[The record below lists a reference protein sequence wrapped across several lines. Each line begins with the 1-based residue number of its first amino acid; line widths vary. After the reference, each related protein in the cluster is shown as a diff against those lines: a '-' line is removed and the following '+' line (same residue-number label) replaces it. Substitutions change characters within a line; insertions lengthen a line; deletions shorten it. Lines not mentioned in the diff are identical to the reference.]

1 MEDNTI
7 PSGADDQTK
16 PQEIE
21 TQPAADSSSSEPVEE
36 SAIEDQETPLKE
48 TPEET
53 QVTTKSKKE
62 EEVIETAEPVE
73 ETAKEA
79 QESPLRE
86 TPEETQ
92 ETSESKKEEEVI
104 ENAEEINL
112 SELSMDD
119 LIDLFSKV
127 TTSDDWFRNN
137 KQVQNIN
144 RAFEEKFHV
153 DLEANKQSFIKEGGN
168 EIDFYFK
175 PDYKKK
181 FDQIGY
187 DYRKKRREHYK
198 SQEATQ
204 KVNLEKKKAIIEE
217 IKNLI
222 NVEQNINTIYNSFR
236 ALQESWYNTGAIPR
250 ADNQNIWET
259 YKHHVER
266 FYDFL
271 HLNREL
277 RDLDYKHNYEE
288 KLKIIEQAEALQ
300 QVPDIVRASRDLN
313 TLHQLW
319 KNDLGPV
326 AKEHSEDL
334 WNRFQEASK
343 VIQVKRQAYQKDMVG
358 AMKENLVKKETLLK
372 EMKSLTEA
380 PIETH
385 KAWQNAINRYNKLR
399 EEFKTIGYVP
409 AKDSKVTWQEFREIG
424 REFMRLKNVF
434 YKEQK
439 KEYNQNIDAKK
450 ALIEKSKAI
459 VESET
464 WESRSQEM
472 KDIQKEWRVVGF
484 VPRKIDNKLW
494 GDFSEVQ
501 KTFFDRLKSGFQR
514 LTSEQE
520 AMQKEKLAQIEKLKA
535 FTFSTDIETLKEE
548 YNNFWDTWKAISRLD
563 TGNQEKINY
572 SFSNALLAGVK
583 KVELDNEMKSEIL
596 MDLNALILQGDS
608 KRLQQE
614 LQTARTNLSSLK
626 AELTQLENNLAF
638 FSNSSSENPLFKNVE
653 KQIKTCQNKIDK
665 ATEDYIRLKQ
675 IRNSQ
680 EKSAKEVSEKSEQE
694 TEESTEDN

>member
-1 MEDNTI
+1 MEENTI
-7 PSGADDQTK
+7 PSGADDKTK

-21 TQPAADSSSSEPVEE
+21 TQQAGDQESSEQVESKENEVQE
-36 SAIEDQETPLKE
+36 SASEQIPDKVDEPIEVEAVEKRNE
-48 TPEET
+48 I
-53 QVTTKSKKE
+53 SK
-62 EEVIETAEPVE
+62 
-73 ETAKEA
+73 
-79 QESPLRE
+79 
-86 TPEETQ
+86 
-92 ETSESKKEEEVI
+92 
-104 ENAEEINL
+104 EINI
-112 SELSMDD
+112 SELSIDALVD
-119 LIDLFSKV
+119 LLSNV
-127 TTSDDWFRNN
+127 TTRDDWFKNH
-137 KQVQNIN
+137 KQIQSIN
-144 RAFEEKFHV
+144 SVFEEKFQA
-153 DLEANKQSFIKEGGN
+153 DLEINKQSFIKEGGN

-175 PDYKKK
+175 PEYKKK

-187 DYRKKRREHYK
+187 DYREKRRNHYK

-222 NVEQNINTIYNSFR
+222 NIEQNINTIYNSFR
-236 ALQESWYNTGAIPR
+236 ALQESWYNTGPIPR
-250 ADNQNIWET
+250 AENQNIWET

-277 RDLDYKHNYEE
+277 RDLDFKHNYEE

-334 WNRFQEASK
+334 WNRFQEASR
-343 VIQVKRQAYQKDMVG
+343 VIQSKRQTYQKDMVG
-358 AMKENLVKKETLLK
+358 AMKENLEKKETLLK
-372 EMKSLTEA
+372 EMKSLTES
-380 PIETH
+380 PLDTH
-385 KAWQNAINRYNKLR
+385 KAWQNAINKYNKLR
-399 EEFKTIGYVP
+399 EDFKTIGYVP
-409 AKDSKVTWQEFREIG
+409 AKESKATWQEFRDIG

-439 KEYNQNIDAKK
+439 KEYNQNIDGKK

-464 WESRSQEM
+464 WESRVQEM
-472 KDIQKEWRVVGF
+472 KDLQKEWRGVGF
-484 VPRKIDNKLW
+484 VPRKLDNKLW
-494 GDFSEVQ
+494 DEFSEVQ
-501 KTFFDRLKSGFQR
+501 KIFFDRLKTGFQH
-514 LTSEQE
+514 LSSEQE
-520 AMQKEKLAQIEKLKA
+520 AMQKEKLAQIDKLKT
-535 FTFSTDIETLKEE
+535 FTFSSDIKVLKEE

-583 KVELDNEMKSEIL
+583 KVELDKDAKNEVLI
-596 MDLNALILQGDS
+596 DLNALILQGDS

-614 LQTARTNLSSLK
+614 LQTARTNVSTLK

-653 KQIKTCQNKIDK
+653 KQIKSCQNKIDK
-665 ATEDYIRLKQ
+665 ATEDHIRLKQ

-680 EKSAKEVSEKSEQE
+680 EKSAKKAAENVEQDN
-694 TEESTEDN
+694 EESSEEN

>member
-1 MEDNTI
+1 MEENTI
-7 PSGADDQTK
+7 PSGADDKTK

-21 TQPAADSSSSEPVEE
+21 TQQAGDQESSEQVESKENEVQE
-36 SAIEDQETPLKE
+36 SASEQIPEKVDEPIEVEAVEKRNE
-48 TPEET
+48 I
-53 QVTTKSKKE
+53 SK
-62 EEVIETAEPVE
+62 
-73 ETAKEA
+73 
-79 QESPLRE
+79 
-86 TPEETQ
+86 
-92 ETSESKKEEEVI
+92 
-104 ENAEEINL
+104 EINI
-112 SELSMDD
+112 SELSIDALVD
-119 LIDLFSKV
+119 LLSNV
-127 TTSDDWFRNN
+127 TTRDDWFKNH
-137 KQVQNIN
+137 KQIQSIN
-144 RAFEEKFHV
+144 SVFEEKFQA
-153 DLEANKQSFIKEGGN
+153 DLEINKQSFIKEGGN

-175 PDYKKK
+175 PEYKKK

-187 DYRKKRREHYK
+187 DYREKRRNHYK

-222 NVEQNINTIYNSFR
+222 NIEQNINTIYNSFR
-236 ALQESWYNTGAIPR
+236 ALQESWYNTGPIPR

-277 RDLDYKHNYEE
+277 RDLDFKHNYEE

-334 WNRFQEASK
+334 WNRFQEASR
-343 VIQVKRQAYQKDMVG
+343 VIQSKRQTYQKDMVG
-358 AMKENLVKKETLLK
+358 AMKENLEKKETLLK
-372 EMKSLTEA
+372 EMKSLTES
-380 PIETH
+380 PLDTH
-385 KAWQNAINRYNKLR
+385 KAWQNAINKYNKLR
-399 EEFKTIGYVP
+399 EDFKTIGYVP
-409 AKDSKVTWQEFREIG
+409 AKESKATWQEFRDIG

-439 KEYNQNIDAKK
+439 KEYDQNIDGKK

-464 WESRSQEM
+464 WESRVQEM
-472 KDIQKEWRVVGF
+472 KDLQKEWRGVGF
-484 VPRKIDNKLW
+484 VPRKLDNKLW
-494 GDFSEVQ
+494 DEFSEVQ
-501 KTFFDRLKSGFQR
+501 KIFFDRLKTGFQH
-514 LTSEQE
+514 LSSEQE
-520 AMQKEKLAQIEKLKA
+520 AMQKEKLAQIDKLKT
-535 FTFSTDIETLKEE
+535 FTFSSDIKVLKEE

-583 KVELDNEMKSEIL
+583 KVELDKDAKNEVLIN
-596 MDLNALILQGDS
+596 LNALILQGDS

-614 LQTARTNLSSLK
+614 LQTARTNVSTLK

-653 KQIKTCQNKIDK
+653 KQIKSCQNKIDK
-665 ATEDYIRLKQ
+665 ATEDHIRLKQ

-680 EKSAKEVSEKSEQE
+680 EKSAKKAAENVEQDN
-694 TEESTEDN
+694 EESSEEN

>member
-1 MEDNTI
+1 MEENTI
-7 PSGADDQTK
+7 PSGADDKTK

-21 TQPAADSSSSEPVEE
+21 TQQAGDQESSEQVESKENEVQE
-36 SAIEDQETPLKE
+36 SASEQIPDKVDEPIEVEAVEKRNE
-48 TPEET
+48 I
-53 QVTTKSKKE
+53 SK
-62 EEVIETAEPVE
+62 
-73 ETAKEA
+73 
-79 QESPLRE
+79 
-86 TPEETQ
+86 
-92 ETSESKKEEEVI
+92 
-104 ENAEEINL
+104 EINI
-112 SELSMDD
+112 SELSIDALVD
-119 LIDLFSKV
+119 LLSNV
-127 TTSDDWFRNN
+127 TTGDDWFKNH
-137 KQVQNIN
+137 KQIQSIN
-144 RAFEEKFHV
+144 SVFEEKFQA
-153 DLEANKQSFIKEGGN
+153 DLEINKQSFIKEGGN

-175 PDYKKK
+175 PEYKKK

-187 DYRKKRREHYK
+187 DYREKRRNHYK

-222 NVEQNINTIYNSFR
+222 NIEQNINTIYNSFR
-236 ALQESWYNTGAIPR
+236 ALQESWYNTGPIPR

-277 RDLDYKHNYEE
+277 RDLDFKHNYEE

-334 WNRFQEASK
+334 WNRFQEASR
-343 VIQVKRQAYQKDMVG
+343 VIQSKRQTYQKDMVG
-358 AMKENLVKKETLLK
+358 AMKENLEKKETLLK
-372 EMKSLTEA
+372 EMKSLTES
-380 PIETH
+380 PLDTH
-385 KAWQNAINRYNKLR
+385 KAWQNAINKYNKLR
-399 EEFKTIGYVP
+399 EDFKTIGYVP
-409 AKDSKVTWQEFREIG
+409 AKESKATWQEFRDIG

-439 KEYNQNIDAKK
+439 KEYNQNIDGKK

-464 WESRSQEM
+464 WESRVQEM
-472 KDIQKEWRVVGF
+472 KDLQKEWRGVGF
-484 VPRKIDNKLW
+484 VPRKLDNKLW
-494 GDFSEVQ
+494 DEFSEVQ
-501 KTFFDRLKSGFQR
+501 KIFFDRLKTGFQH
-514 LTSEQE
+514 LSSEQE
-520 AMQKEKLAQIEKLKA
+520 AMQKEKLAQIDKLKT
-535 FTFSTDIETLKEE
+535 FTFSSDIKVLKEE

-583 KVELDNEMKSEIL
+583 KVELDKDAKNEVLI
-596 MDLNALILQGDS
+596 DLNALILQGDS

-614 LQTARTNLSSLK
+614 LQTARTNVSTLK

-653 KQIKTCQNKIDK
+653 KQIKSCQNKIDK
-665 ATEDYIRLKQ
+665 ATEDHIRLKQ

-680 EKSAKEVSEKSEQE
+680 EKSAKKAAENVEQDN
-694 TEESTEDN
+694 EESSEEN

>member
-1 MEDNTI
+1 MEENTI
-7 PSGADDQTK
+7 PSGADDKTK

-21 TQPAADSSSSEPVEE
+21 TQQAGDQESSEQVESKENEVQE
-36 SAIEDQETPLKE
+36 SASEQIPDKVDEPIEVEAVEKRNE
-48 TPEET
+48 I
-53 QVTTKSKKE
+53 SK
-62 EEVIETAEPVE
+62 
-73 ETAKEA
+73 
-79 QESPLRE
+79 
-86 TPEETQ
+86 
-92 ETSESKKEEEVI
+92 
-104 ENAEEINL
+104 EINI
-112 SELSMDD
+112 SELSIDALVD
-119 LIDLFSKV
+119 LLSNV
-127 TTSDDWFRNN
+127 TTRDDWFKNH
-137 KQVQNIN
+137 KQIQSIN
-144 RAFEEKFHV
+144 SVFEEKFQA
-153 DLEANKQSFIKEGGN
+153 DLEINKQSFIKEGGN

-175 PDYKKK
+175 PEYKKK

-187 DYRKKRREHYK
+187 DYREKRRNHYK

-222 NVEQNINTIYNSFR
+222 NIEQNINTIYNSFR
-236 ALQESWYNTGAIPR
+236 ALQESWYNTGPIPR

-277 RDLDYKHNYEE
+277 RDLDFKHNYEE

-334 WNRFQEASK
+334 WNRFQEASR
-343 VIQVKRQAYQKDMVG
+343 VIQSKRQTYQKDMVG
-358 AMKENLVKKETLLK
+358 AMKENLEKKKTLLK
-372 EMKSLTEA
+372 EMKSLTES
-380 PIETH
+380 PLDTH
-385 KAWQNAINRYNKLR
+385 KAWQNAINKYNKLR
-399 EEFKTIGYVP
+399 EDFKTIGYVP
-409 AKDSKVTWQEFREIG
+409 AKESKATWQEFRDIG

-439 KEYNQNIDAKK
+439 KEYNQNIDGKK

-464 WESRSQEM
+464 WESRVQEM
-472 KDIQKEWRVVGF
+472 KDLQKEWRGVGF
-484 VPRKIDNKLW
+484 VPRKLDNKLW
-494 GDFSEVQ
+494 DEFSEVQ
-501 KTFFDRLKSGFQR
+501 KIFFDRLKTGFQH
-514 LTSEQE
+514 LSSEQE
-520 AMQKEKLAQIEKLKA
+520 AMQKEKLAQIDKLKT
-535 FTFSTDIETLKEE
+535 FTFSSDIKVLKEE

-583 KVELDNEMKSEIL
+583 KVELDKDAKNEVLI
-596 MDLNALILQGDS
+596 DLNALILQGDS

-614 LQTARTNLSSLK
+614 LQTARTNVSTLK

-653 KQIKTCQNKIDK
+653 KQIKSCQNKIDK
-665 ATEDYIRLKQ
+665 ATEDHIRLKQ

-680 EKSAKEVSEKSEQE
+680 EKSAKKAAENVEQDN
-694 TEESTEDN
+694 EESSEEN

>member
-1 MEDNTI
+1 MEENTI
-7 PSGADDQTK
+7 PSGADDKTK

-21 TQPAADSSSSEPVEE
+21 TQQAGDQESSEQVEFKENEVQE
-36 SAIEDQETPLKE
+36 SASEQIPDKVDEPIEVEAVEKRNE
-48 TPEET
+48 I
-53 QVTTKSKKE
+53 SK
-62 EEVIETAEPVE
+62 
-73 ETAKEA
+73 
-79 QESPLRE
+79 
-86 TPEETQ
+86 
-92 ETSESKKEEEVI
+92 
-104 ENAEEINL
+104 EINI
-112 SELSMDD
+112 SELSIDALVD
-119 LIDLFSKV
+119 LLSNV
-127 TTSDDWFRNN
+127 TTRDDWFKNH
-137 KQVQNIN
+137 KQIQSIN
-144 RAFEEKFHV
+144 SVFEEKFQA
-153 DLEANKQSFIKEGGN
+153 DLEINKQSFIKEGGN

-175 PDYKKK
+175 PEYKKK

-187 DYRKKRREHYK
+187 DYREKRRNHYK

-222 NVEQNINTIYNSFR
+222 NIEQNINTIYNSFR
-236 ALQESWYNTGAIPR
+236 ALQESWYNTGPIPR

-277 RDLDYKHNYEE
+277 RDLDFKHNYEE

-334 WNRFQEASK
+334 WNRFQEASR
-343 VIQVKRQAYQKDMVG
+343 VIQSKRQTYQKDMVG
-358 AMKENLVKKETLLK
+358 AMKENLEKKETLLK
-372 EMKSLTEA
+372 EMKSLTES
-380 PIETH
+380 PLDTH
-385 KAWQNAINRYNKLR
+385 KAWQNAINKYNKLR
-399 EEFKTIGYVP
+399 EDFKTIGYVP
-409 AKDSKVTWQEFREIG
+409 AKESKATWQEFRDIG

-439 KEYNQNIDAKK
+439 KEYNQNIDGKK

-464 WESRSQEM
+464 WESRVQEM
-472 KDIQKEWRVVGF
+472 KDLQKEWRGVGF
-484 VPRKIDNKLW
+484 VPRKLDNKLW
-494 GDFSEVQ
+494 DEFSEVQ
-501 KTFFDRLKSGFQR
+501 KIFFDRLKTGFQH
-514 LTSEQE
+514 LSSEQE
-520 AMQKEKLAQIEKLKA
+520 AMQKEKLAQIDKLKT
-535 FTFSTDIETLKEE
+535 FTFSSDIKVLKEE

-583 KVELDNEMKSEIL
+583 KVELDKDAKNEVLIN
-596 MDLNALILQGDS
+596 LNALILQGDS

-614 LQTARTNLSSLK
+614 LQTARTNVSTLK

-653 KQIKTCQNKIDK
+653 KQIKSCQNKIDK
-665 ATEDYIRLKQ
+665 ATEDHIRLKQ

-680 EKSAKEVSEKSEQE
+680 EKSAKKAAENVEQDN
-694 TEESTEDN
+694 EESSEEN

>member
-1 MEDNTI
+1 MEENTI
-7 PSGADDQTK
+7 PSGADDKTK

-21 TQPAADSSSSEPVEE
+21 TQQAGDQESSEQVESKENEVQE
-36 SAIEDQETPLKE
+36 SASEQIPDKVDEPIEVEAVEKRNE
-48 TPEET
+48 I
-53 QVTTKSKKE
+53 SK
-62 EEVIETAEPVE
+62 
-73 ETAKEA
+73 
-79 QESPLRE
+79 
-86 TPEETQ
+86 
-92 ETSESKKEEEVI
+92 
-104 ENAEEINL
+104 EINI
-112 SELSMDD
+112 SELSIDALVD
-119 LIDLFSKV
+119 LLSNV
-127 TTSDDWFRNN
+127 TTRDDWFKNH
-137 KQVQNIN
+137 KQIQSIN
-144 RAFEEKFHV
+144 SVFEEKFQA
-153 DLEANKQSFIKEGGN
+153 DLEINKQSFIKEGGN

-175 PDYKKK
+175 PEYKKK

-187 DYRKKRREHYK
+187 DYREKRRNHYK

-222 NVEQNINTIYNSFR
+222 NIEQNINTIYNSFR
-236 ALQESWYNTGAIPR
+236 ALQESWYNTGPIPR

-277 RDLDYKHNYEE
+277 RDLDFKHNYEE

-334 WNRFQEASK
+334 WNRFQEASR
-343 VIQVKRQAYQKDMVG
+343 VIQSKRQTYQKDMVG
-358 AMKENLVKKETLLK
+358 AMKENLEKKETLLK
-372 EMKSLTEA
+372 EMKSLTES
-380 PIETH
+380 PLDTH
-385 KAWQNAINRYNKLR
+385 KAWQNAINKYNKLR
-399 EEFKTIGYVP
+399 EDFKTIGYVP
-409 AKDSKVTWQEFREIG
+409 AKESKATWQEFRDIG

-439 KEYNQNIDAKK
+439 KEYNQNIDGKK

-464 WESRSQEM
+464 WESRVQEM
-472 KDIQKEWRVVGF
+472 KDLQKEWRGVGF
-484 VPRKIDNKLW
+484 VPRKLDNKLW
-494 GDFSEVQ
+494 DEFSEVQ
-501 KTFFDRLKSGFQR
+501 KIFFDRLKTGFQH
-514 LTSEQE
+514 LSSEQE
-520 AMQKEKLAQIEKLKA
+520 AMQKEKLAQIDKLKT
-535 FTFSTDIETLKEE
+535 FTFSSDIKVLKEE

-583 KVELDNEMKSEIL
+583 KVELDKDSKNEVLI
-596 MDLNALILQGDS
+596 DLNALILQGDS

-614 LQTARTNLSSLK
+614 LQTARTNVSTLK

-653 KQIKTCQNKIDK
+653 KQIKSCQNKIDK
-665 ATEDYIRLKQ
+665 ATEDHIRLKQ

-680 EKSAKEVSEKSEQE
+680 EKSAKKAAENVEQDN
-694 TEESTEDN
+694 EESSEEN

>member
-1 MEDNTI
+1 MEENTI
-7 PSGADDQTK
+7 PSGADDKTK

-21 TQPAADSSSSEPVEE
+21 TQQAGDQESSEQVESKENEVQE
-36 SAIEDQETPLKE
+36 SASEQIPDKVDEPIEVEAVEKRNE
-48 TPEET
+48 I
-53 QVTTKSKKE
+53 SK
-62 EEVIETAEPVE
+62 
-73 ETAKEA
+73 
-79 QESPLRE
+79 
-86 TPEETQ
+86 
-92 ETSESKKEEEVI
+92 
-104 ENAEEINL
+104 EINI
-112 SELSMDD
+112 SELSIDALVD
-119 LIDLFSKV
+119 LLSNV
-127 TTSDDWFRNN
+127 TTRDDWFKNH
-137 KQVQNIN
+137 KQIQSIN
-144 RAFEEKFHV
+144 SVFEEKFQA
-153 DLEANKQSFIKEGGN
+153 DLEINKQSFIKEGGN

-175 PDYKKK
+175 PEYKKK

-187 DYRKKRREHYK
+187 DYREKRRNHYK

-222 NVEQNINTIYNSFR
+222 NIEQNINTIYNSFR
-236 ALQESWYNTGAIPR
+236 ALQESWYNTGPIPR

-277 RDLDYKHNYEE
+277 RDLDFKHNYEE

-334 WNRFQEASK
+334 WNRFQEASR
-343 VIQVKRQAYQKDMVG
+343 VIQSKRQTYQKDMVG
-358 AMKENLVKKETLLK
+358 AMKENLEKKETLLK
-372 EMKSLTEA
+372 EMKSLTES
-380 PIETH
+380 PLDTH
-385 KAWQNAINRYNKLR
+385 KAWQNAINKYNKLR
-399 EEFKTIGYVP
+399 EDFKTIGYVP
-409 AKDSKVTWQEFREIG
+409 AKESKATWQEFRDIG

-439 KEYNQNIDAKK
+439 KEYNQNIDGKK

-464 WESRSQEM
+464 WESRVQEM
-472 KDIQKEWRVVGF
+472 KDLQKEWRGVGF
-484 VPRKIDNKLW
+484 VPRKLDNKLW
-494 GDFSEVQ
+494 DEFSEVQ
-501 KTFFDRLKSGFQR
+501 KIFFDRLKTGFQH
-514 LTSEQE
+514 LSSEQE
-520 AMQKEKLAQIEKLKA
+520 AMQKEKLAQIDKLKT
-535 FTFSTDIETLKEE
+535 FTFSSDIKVLKEE

-583 KVELDNEMKSEIL
+583 KVELDKDAKNEVLI
-596 MDLNALILQGDS
+596 DLNALILQGDS

-614 LQTARTNLSSLK
+614 LQTARTNVSTLK

-653 KQIKTCQNKIDK
+653 KQIKSCQKKIDK
-665 ATEDYIRLKQ
+665 ATEDHIRLKQ

-680 EKSAKEVSEKSEQE
+680 EKSAKKAAENVEQDN
-694 TEESTEDN
+694 EESSEEN

>member
-1 MEDNTI
+1 MEENTI
-7 PSGADDQTK
+7 PSGADDKTK

-21 TQPAADSSSSEPVEE
+21 TQQAGDQESSEQVESKENEVQE
-36 SAIEDQETPLKE
+36 SASEQIPDKVDEPIEVEAVEKRNE
-48 TPEET
+48 I
-53 QVTTKSKKE
+53 SK
-62 EEVIETAEPVE
+62 
-73 ETAKEA
+73 
-79 QESPLRE
+79 
-86 TPEETQ
+86 
-92 ETSESKKEEEVI
+92 
-104 ENAEEINL
+104 EINI
-112 SELSMDD
+112 SELSIDALVD
-119 LIDLFSKV
+119 LLSNV
-127 TTSDDWFRNN
+127 TTRDDWFKNH
-137 KQVQNIN
+137 KQIQSIN
-144 RAFEEKFHV
+144 SVFEEKFQA
-153 DLEANKQSFIKEGGN
+153 DLEINKQSFIKEGGN

-175 PDYKKK
+175 PEYKKK

-187 DYRKKRREHYK
+187 DYREKRRNHYK

-222 NVEQNINTIYNSFR
+222 NIEQNINTIYNSFR
-236 ALQESWYNTGAIPR
+236 ALQESWYNTGPIPR

-277 RDLDYKHNYEE
+277 RDLDFKHNYEE

-334 WNRFQEASK
+334 WNRFQEASR
-343 VIQVKRQAYQKDMVG
+343 VIQSKRQTYQKDMVG
-358 AMKENLVKKETLLK
+358 AMKENLEKKETLLK
-372 EMKSLTEA
+372 EMKSLTES
-380 PIETH
+380 PLDTH
-385 KAWQNAINRYNKLR
+385 KAWQNAINKYNKLR
-399 EEFKTIGYVP
+399 EDFKTIGYVP
-409 AKDSKVTWQEFREIG
+409 AKESKATWQEFRDIG

-439 KEYNQNIDAKK
+439 KEYNQNIDGKK

-464 WESRSQEM
+464 WESRVQEM
-472 KDIQKEWRVVGF
+472 KDLQKEWRGVGF
-484 VPRKIDNKLW
+484 VPRKLDNKLW
-494 GDFSEVQ
+494 DEFSEVQ
-501 KTFFDRLKSGFQR
+501 KIFFDRLKTGFQH
-514 LTSEQE
+514 LSSEQE
-520 AMQKEKLAQIEKLKA
+520 AMQKEKLAQIDKLKT
-535 FTFSTDIETLKEE
+535 FTFSSDIKVLKEE

-583 KVELDNEMKSEIL
+583 KVELDKDAKNEVLIN
-596 MDLNALILQGDS
+596 LNALILQGDS

-614 LQTARTNLSSLK
+614 LQTARTNVSTLK

-653 KQIKTCQNKIDK
+653 KQIKSCQNKIDK
-665 ATEDYIRLKQ
+665 ATEDHIRLKQ

-680 EKSAKEVSEKSEQE
+680 EKSAKKAAENVEQDN
-694 TEESTEDN
+694 EESSEEN

>member
-1 MEDNTI
+1 MFSTR
-7 PSGADDQTK
+7 
-16 PQEIE
+16 
-21 TQPAADSSSSEPVEE
+21 
-36 SAIEDQETPLKE
+36 
-48 TPEET
+48 
-53 QVTTKSKKE
+53 SK
-62 EEVIETAEPVE
+62 
-73 ETAKEA
+73 
-79 QESPLRE
+79 
-86 TPEETQ
+86 
-92 ETSESKKEEEVI
+92 
-104 ENAEEINL
+104 
-112 SELSMDD
+112 
-119 LIDLFSKV
+119 
-127 TTSDDWFRNN
+127 
-137 KQVQNIN
+137 
-144 RAFEEKFHV
+144 
-153 DLEANKQSFIKEGGN
+153 
-168 EIDFYFK
+168 
-175 PDYKKK
+175 
-181 FDQIGY
+181 
-187 DYRKKRREHYK
+187 
-198 SQEATQ
+198 
-204 KVNLEKKKAIIEE
+204 
-217 IKNLI
+217 
-222 NVEQNINTIYNSFR
+222 
-236 ALQESWYNTGAIPR
+236 
-250 ADNQNIWET
+250 
-259 YKHHVER
+259 
-266 FYDFL
+266 
-271 HLNREL
+271 
-277 RDLDYKHNYEE
+277 
-288 KLKIIEQAEALQ
+288 
-300 QVPDIVRASRDLN
+300 
-313 TLHQLW
+313 
-319 KNDLGPV
+319 
-326 AKEHSEDL
+326 
-334 WNRFQEASK
+334 
-343 VIQVKRQAYQKDMVG
+343 
-358 AMKENLVKKETLLK
+358 
-372 EMKSLTEA
+372 
-380 PIETH
+380 
-385 KAWQNAINRYNKLR
+385 
-399 EEFKTIGYVP
+399 
-409 AKDSKVTWQEFREIG
+409 
-424 REFMRLKNVF
+424 
-434 YKEQK
+434 K

-614 LQTARTNLSSLK
+614 LQTARTNVSSLK

-680 EKSAKEVSEKSEQE
+680 EKSAKEVSGKSEQE

>member
-1 MEDNTI
+1 MEENTI
-7 PSGADDQTK
+7 PSGADDKTK
-16 PQEIE
+16 PQKIE
-21 TQPAADSSSSEPVEE
+21 TQQAGDQESSEQVESKENEVQE
-36 SAIEDQETPLKE
+36 SASEQIPDKVDEPIEVEAVEKRNE
-48 TPEET
+48 I
-53 QVTTKSKKE
+53 SK
-62 EEVIETAEPVE
+62 
-73 ETAKEA
+73 
-79 QESPLRE
+79 
-86 TPEETQ
+86 
-92 ETSESKKEEEVI
+92 
-104 ENAEEINL
+104 EINI
-112 SELSMDD
+112 SELSIDALVD
-119 LIDLFSKV
+119 LLSNV
-127 TTSDDWFRNN
+127 TTRDDWFKNH
-137 KQVQNIN
+137 KQIQSIN
-144 RAFEEKFHV
+144 SVFEEKFQA
-153 DLEANKQSFIKEGGN
+153 DLEINKQSFIKEGGN

-175 PDYKKK
+175 PEYKKK

-187 DYRKKRREHYK
+187 DYREKRRNHYK

-222 NVEQNINTIYNSFR
+222 NIEQNINTIYNSFR
-236 ALQESWYNTGAIPR
+236 ALQESWYNTGPIPR

-277 RDLDYKHNYEE
+277 RDLDFKHNYEE

-334 WNRFQEASK
+334 WNRFQEASR
-343 VIQVKRQAYQKDMVG
+343 VIQSKRQTYQKDMVG
-358 AMKENLVKKETLLK
+358 AMKENLEKKETLLK
-372 EMKSLTEA
+372 EMKSLTES
-380 PIETH
+380 PLDTH
-385 KAWQNAINRYNKLR
+385 KAWQNAINKYNKLR
-399 EEFKTIGYVP
+399 EDFKTIGYVP
-409 AKDSKVTWQEFREIG
+409 AKESKATWQEFRDIG

-439 KEYNQNIDAKK
+439 KEYNQNIDGKK

-464 WESRSQEM
+464 WESRVQEM
-472 KDIQKEWRVVGF
+472 KDLQKEWRGVGF
-484 VPRKIDNKLW
+484 VPRKLDNKLW
-494 GDFSEVQ
+494 DEFSEVQ
-501 KTFFDRLKSGFQR
+501 KIFFDRLKTGFQH
-514 LTSEQE
+514 LSSEQE
-520 AMQKEKLAQIEKLKA
+520 AMQKEKLAQIDKLKT
-535 FTFSTDIETLKEE
+535 FTFSSDIKVLKEE

-583 KVELDNEMKSEIL
+583 KVELDKDAKNEVLI
-596 MDLNALILQGDS
+596 DLNALILQGDS

-614 LQTARTNLSSLK
+614 LQTARTNVSTLK

-653 KQIKTCQNKIDK
+653 KQIKSCQNKIDK
-665 ATEDYIRLKQ
+665 ATEDHIRLKQ

-680 EKSAKEVSEKSEQE
+680 EKSAKKAAENVEQDN
-694 TEESTEDN
+694 EESSEEN

>member
-1 MEDNTI
+1 MEENTI
-7 PSGADDQTK
+7 PSGADDKTK

-21 TQPAADSSSSEPVEE
+21 TQQAGDQESSEQVESKENEVQE
-36 SAIEDQETPLKE
+36 SASEQIPEKVDEPIEVEAVEKRNE
-48 TPEET
+48 I
-53 QVTTKSKKE
+53 SK
-62 EEVIETAEPVE
+62 
-73 ETAKEA
+73 
-79 QESPLRE
+79 
-86 TPEETQ
+86 
-92 ETSESKKEEEVI
+92 
-104 ENAEEINL
+104 EINI
-112 SELSMDD
+112 SELSIDALVD
-119 LIDLFSKV
+119 LLSNV
-127 TTSDDWFRNN
+127 TTRDDWFKNH
-137 KQVQNIN
+137 KQIQSIN
-144 RAFEEKFHV
+144 SVFEEKFQA
-153 DLEANKQSFIKEGGN
+153 DLEINKQSFIKEGGN

-175 PDYKKK
+175 PEYKKK

-187 DYRKKRREHYK
+187 DYREKRRNHYK

-222 NVEQNINTIYNSFR
+222 NIEQNINTIYNSFR
-236 ALQESWYNTGAIPR
+236 ALQESWYNTGPIPR

-277 RDLDYKHNYEE
+277 RDLDFKHNYEE

-334 WNRFQEASK
+334 WNRFQEASR
-343 VIQVKRQAYQKDMVG
+343 VIQSKRQTYQKDMVG
-358 AMKENLVKKETLLK
+358 AMKENLEKKETLLK
-372 EMKSLTEA
+372 EMKSLTES
-380 PIETH
+380 PLDTH
-385 KAWQNAINRYNKLR
+385 KAWQNAINKYNKLR
-399 EEFKTIGYVP
+399 EDFKTIGYVP
-409 AKDSKVTWQEFREIG
+409 AKESKATWQEFRDIG

-439 KEYNQNIDAKK
+439 KEYDQNIDGKK

-464 WESRSQEM
+464 WESRVQEM
-472 KDIQKEWRVVGF
+472 KDLQKEWRGVGF
-484 VPRKIDNKLW
+484 VPRKLDNKLW
-494 GDFSEVQ
+494 DEFSEVQ
-501 KTFFDRLKSGFQR
+501 KIFFDRLKTGFQH
-514 LTSEQE
+514 LSSEQE
-520 AMQKEKLAQIEKLKA
+520 AMQKEKLAQIDKLKT
-535 FTFSTDIETLKEE
+535 FTFSSDIKVLKEE

-583 KVELDNEMKSEIL
+583 KVELDKDAKNEVLI
-596 MDLNALILQGDS
+596 DLNALILQGDS

-614 LQTARTNLSSLK
+614 LQTARTNVSTLK

-653 KQIKTCQNKIDK
+653 KQIKSCQNKIDK
-665 ATEDYIRLKQ
+665 ATEDHIRLKQ

-680 EKSAKEVSEKSEQE
+680 EKSAKKAAENVEQDN
-694 TEESTEDN
+694 EESSEEN

>member
-1 MEDNTI
+1 MEENTI
-7 PSGADDQTK
+7 PSGADDKTK

-21 TQPAADSSSSEPVEE
+21 TQQAGDQESSEQVESKENEVQE
-36 SAIEDQETPLKE
+36 SASEQIPDKVDEPIEVEAVEKRNE
-48 TPEET
+48 I
-53 QVTTKSKKE
+53 SK
-62 EEVIETAEPVE
+62 
-73 ETAKEA
+73 
-79 QESPLRE
+79 
-86 TPEETQ
+86 
-92 ETSESKKEEEVI
+92 
-104 ENAEEINL
+104 EINI
-112 SELSMDD
+112 SELSIDALVD
-119 LIDLFSKV
+119 LLSNV
-127 TTSDDWFRNN
+127 TTRDDWFKNH
-137 KQVQNIN
+137 KQIQSIN
-144 RAFEEKFHV
+144 SVFEEKFQA
-153 DLEANKQSFIKEGGN
+153 DLEINKQSFIKEGGN

-175 PDYKKK
+175 PEYKKK

-187 DYRKKRREHYK
+187 DYREKRRNHYK

-222 NVEQNINTIYNSFR
+222 NIEQNINTIYNSFR
-236 ALQESWYNTGAIPR
+236 ALQESWYNTGPIPR

-277 RDLDYKHNYEE
+277 RDLDFKHNYEE

-334 WNRFQEASK
+334 WNRFQEASR
-343 VIQVKRQAYQKDMVG
+343 VIQSKRQTYQKDMVG
-358 AMKENLVKKETLLK
+358 AMKENLEKKETLLK
-372 EMKSLTEA
+372 EMKSLTES
-380 PIETH
+380 PLDTH
-385 KAWQNAINRYNKLR
+385 KAWQNAINKYNKLR
-399 EEFKTIGYVP
+399 EDFKTIGYVP
-409 AKDSKVTWQEFREIG
+409 AKESKATWQEFRDIG

-439 KEYNQNIDAKK
+439 KEYNQNIDGKK

-464 WESRSQEM
+464 WESRVQEM
-472 KDIQKEWRVVGF
+472 KDLQKEWRGVGF
-484 VPRKIDNKLW
+484 VPRKLDNKLW
-494 GDFSEVQ
+494 DEFSEVQ
-501 KTFFDRLKSGFQR
+501 KIFFDRLKTGFQH
-514 LTSEQE
+514 LSSEQE
-520 AMQKEKLAQIEKLKA
+520 AMQKEKLAQIDKLKT
-535 FTFSTDIETLKEE
+535 FTFSSDIKVLKEE

-583 KVELDNEMKSEIL
+583 KVELDKDAKNEVLI
-596 MDLNALILQGDS
+596 DLNALILQGDS

-614 LQTARTNLSSLK
+614 LQTARTNVSTLK

-653 KQIKTCQNKIDK
+653 KQIKSCQNKIDK
-665 ATEDYIRLKQ
+665 ATEDHIHLKQ

-680 EKSAKEVSEKSEQE
+680 EKSAKKAAENVEQDN
-694 TEESTEDN
+694 EESSEEN

>member
-1 MEDNTI
+1 MEENTI
-7 PSGADDQTK
+7 PSGADDKTK

-21 TQPAADSSSSEPVEE
+21 TQQAGDQESSEQVESKENEVQE
-36 SAIEDQETPLKE
+36 SASEQIPDKVDEPIEVEAVEKRNE
-48 TPEET
+48 I
-53 QVTTKSKKE
+53 SK
-62 EEVIETAEPVE
+62 
-73 ETAKEA
+73 
-79 QESPLRE
+79 
-86 TPEETQ
+86 
-92 ETSESKKEEEVI
+92 
-104 ENAEEINL
+104 EINI
-112 SELSMDD
+112 SELSIDALVD
-119 LIDLFSKV
+119 LLSNV
-127 TTSDDWFRNN
+127 TTRDDWFKNH
-137 KQVQNIN
+137 KQIQSIN
-144 RAFEEKFHV
+144 SVFEEKFQA
-153 DLEANKQSFIKEGGN
+153 DLEINKQSFIKEGGN

-175 PDYKKK
+175 PEYKKK

-187 DYRKKRREHYK
+187 DYREKRRNHYK

-222 NVEQNINTIYNSFR
+222 NIEQNINTIYNSFR
-236 ALQESWYNTGAIPR
+236 ALQESWYNTGPIPR

-277 RDLDYKHNYEE
+277 RDLDFKHNYEE

-334 WNRFQEASK
+334 WNRFQEASR
-343 VIQVKRQAYQKDMVG
+343 VIQSKRQTYQKDMVG
-358 AMKENLVKKETLLK
+358 AMKENLEKKETLLK
-372 EMKSLTEA
+372 EMKSLTES
-380 PIETH
+380 PLDTH
-385 KAWQNAINRYNKLR
+385 KAWQNAINKYNKLR
-399 EEFKTIGYVP
+399 EDFKTIGYVP
-409 AKDSKVTWQEFREIG
+409 AKESKATWQEFRDIG

-439 KEYNQNIDAKK
+439 KEYNQNIDGKK

-464 WESRSQEM
+464 WESRVQEM
-472 KDIQKEWRVVGF
+472 KDLQKEWRGVGF
-484 VPRKIDNKLW
+484 VPRKLDNKLW
-494 GDFSEVQ
+494 DEFSEVQ
-501 KTFFDRLKSGFQR
+501 KIFFDRLKTGFQH
-514 LTSEQE
+514 LSSEQE
-520 AMQKEKLAQIEKLKA
+520 AMQKEKLAQIDKLKT
-535 FTFSTDIETLKEE
+535 FTFSSDIKVLKEE

-583 KVELDNEMKSEIL
+583 KVELDKDAKNEVLI
-596 MDLNALILQGDS
+596 DLNALILQGDS

-614 LQTARTNLSSLK
+614 LQTARTNVSTLK

-653 KQIKTCQNKIDK
+653 KQIKSCQNKIDK
-665 ATEDYIRLKQ
+665 ATEDHIRLKQ

-680 EKSAKEVSEKSEQE
+680 EKSAKKAAENVEQDN
-694 TEESTEDN
+694 EESSEEN

>member
-1 MEDNTI
+1 MEENTI
-7 PSGADDQTK
+7 PSGADDKTK
-16 PQEIE
+16 PQKIE
-21 TQPAADSSSSEPVEE
+21 TQQAGDQESSEQVESKENEVQE
-36 SAIEDQETPLKE
+36 SASEQIPDKVDEPIEVEAVEKRNE
-48 TPEET
+48 I
-53 QVTTKSKKE
+53 SK
-62 EEVIETAEPVE
+62 
-73 ETAKEA
+73 
-79 QESPLRE
+79 
-86 TPEETQ
+86 
-92 ETSESKKEEEVI
+92 
-104 ENAEEINL
+104 EINI
-112 SELSMDD
+112 SELSIDALVD
-119 LIDLFSKV
+119 LLSNV
-127 TTSDDWFRNN
+127 TTRDDWFKNH
-137 KQVQNIN
+137 KQIQSIN
-144 RAFEEKFHV
+144 SVFEEKFQA
-153 DLEANKQSFIKEGGN
+153 DLEINKQSFIKEGGN

-175 PDYKKK
+175 PEYKKK

-187 DYRKKRREHYK
+187 DYREKRRNHYK

-222 NVEQNINTIYNSFR
+222 NIEQNINTIYNSFR
-236 ALQESWYNTGAIPR
+236 ALQESWYNTGPIPR

-277 RDLDYKHNYEE
+277 RDLDFKHNYEE
-288 KLKIIEQAEALQ
+288 KLKIIEHAEALQ

-334 WNRFQEASK
+334 WNRFQEASR
-343 VIQVKRQAYQKDMVG
+343 VIQSKRQTYQKDMVG
-358 AMKENLVKKETLLK
+358 AMKENLEKKETLLK
-372 EMKSLTEA
+372 EMKSLTES
-380 PIETH
+380 PLDTH
-385 KAWQNAINRYNKLR
+385 KAWQNAINKYNKLR
-399 EEFKTIGYVP
+399 EDFKTIGYVP
-409 AKDSKVTWQEFREIG
+409 AKESKATWQEFRDIG

-439 KEYNQNIDAKK
+439 KEYNQNIDGKK

-464 WESRSQEM
+464 WESRVQEM
-472 KDIQKEWRVVGF
+472 KDLQKEWRGVGF
-484 VPRKIDNKLW
+484 VPRKLDNKLW
-494 GDFSEVQ
+494 DEFSEVQ
-501 KTFFDRLKSGFQR
+501 KIFFDRLKTGFQH
-514 LTSEQE
+514 LSSEQE
-520 AMQKEKLAQIEKLKA
+520 AMQKEKLAQIDKLKT
-535 FTFSTDIETLKEE
+535 FTFSSDIKVLKEE

-583 KVELDNEMKSEIL
+583 KVELDKDAKNEVLIN
-596 MDLNALILQGDS
+596 LNALILQGDS

-614 LQTARTNLSSLK
+614 LQTARTNVSTLK

-653 KQIKTCQNKIDK
+653 KQIKSCQNKIDK
-665 ATEDYIRLKQ
+665 ATEDHIRLKQ

-680 EKSAKEVSEKSEQE
+680 EKSAKKAAENVEQDN
-694 TEESTEDN
+694 EESSEEN

>member
-1 MEDNTI
+1 MEENTI
-7 PSGADDQTK
+7 PSGADDKTK
-16 PQEIE
+16 PQEKE
-21 TQPAADSSSSEPVEE
+21 TQQAGDQESSEQVESKENEVQE
-36 SAIEDQETPLKE
+36 SASEQIPDKVDEPIEVEAVEKRNE
-48 TPEET
+48 I
-53 QVTTKSKKE
+53 SK
-62 EEVIETAEPVE
+62 
-73 ETAKEA
+73 
-79 QESPLRE
+79 
-86 TPEETQ
+86 
-92 ETSESKKEEEVI
+92 
-104 ENAEEINL
+104 EINI
-112 SELSMDD
+112 SELSIDALVD
-119 LIDLFSKV
+119 LLSNV
-127 TTSDDWFRNN
+127 TTRDDWFKNH
-137 KQVQNIN
+137 KQIQSIN
-144 RAFEEKFHV
+144 SVFEEKFQA
-153 DLEANKQSFIKEGGN
+153 DLEINKQSFIKEGGN

-175 PDYKKK
+175 PEYKKK

-187 DYRKKRREHYK
+187 DYREKRRNHYK

-222 NVEQNINTIYNSFR
+222 NIEQNINTIYNSFR
-236 ALQESWYNTGAIPR
+236 ALQESWYNTGPIPR

-277 RDLDYKHNYEE
+277 RDLDFKHNYEE

-334 WNRFQEASK
+334 WNRFQEASR
-343 VIQVKRQAYQKDMVG
+343 VIQSKRQTYQKDMVG
-358 AMKENLVKKETLLK
+358 AMKENLEKKETLLK
-372 EMKSLTEA
+372 EMKSLTES
-380 PIETH
+380 PLDTH
-385 KAWQNAINRYNKLR
+385 KAWQNAINKYNKLR
-399 EEFKTIGYVP
+399 EDFKTIGYVP
-409 AKDSKVTWQEFREIG
+409 AKESKATWQEFRDIG

-439 KEYNQNIDAKK
+439 KEYNQNIDGKK

-464 WESRSQEM
+464 WESRVQEM
-472 KDIQKEWRVVGF
+472 KDLQKEWRGVGF
-484 VPRKIDNKLW
+484 VPRKLDNKLW
-494 GDFSEVQ
+494 DEFSEVQ
-501 KTFFDRLKSGFQR
+501 KIFFDRLKTGFQH
-514 LTSEQE
+514 LSSEQE
-520 AMQKEKLAQIEKLKA
+520 AMQKEKLAQIDKLKT
-535 FTFSTDIETLKEE
+535 FTFSSDIKVLKEE

-583 KVELDNEMKSEIL
+583 KVELDKDAKNEVLI
-596 MDLNALILQGDS
+596 DLNALILQGDS

-614 LQTARTNLSSLK
+614 LQTARTNVSTLK

-653 KQIKTCQNKIDK
+653 KQIKSCQNKIDK
-665 ATEDYIRLKQ
+665 ATEDHIRLKQ

-680 EKSAKEVSEKSEQE
+680 EKSAKKAAENVEQDN
-694 TEESTEDN
+694 EESSEEN

>member
-1 MEDNTI
+1 MEENTI
-7 PSGADDQTK
+7 PSGADDKSK

-21 TQPAADSSSSEPVEE
+21 TQQAGDQESSEQVESKENEVQE
-36 SAIEDQETPLKE
+36 SASEQIPDKVDEPIEVEAVEAVEKRNE
-48 TPEET
+48 I
-53 QVTTKSKKE
+53 SK
-62 EEVIETAEPVE
+62 
-73 ETAKEA
+73 
-79 QESPLRE
+79 
-86 TPEETQ
+86 
-92 ETSESKKEEEVI
+92 
-104 ENAEEINL
+104 EINI
-112 SELSMDD
+112 SELSIDALVD
-119 LIDLFSKV
+119 LLSNV
-127 TTSDDWFRNN
+127 TTRDDWFKNH
-137 KQVQNIN
+137 KQIQSIN
-144 RAFEEKFHV
+144 SVFEEKFQA
-153 DLEANKQSFIKEGGN
+153 DLEINKQSFIKEGGN

-175 PDYKKK
+175 PEYKKK

-187 DYRKKRREHYK
+187 DYREKRRNHYK

-222 NVEQNINTIYNSFR
+222 NIEQNINTIYNSFR
-236 ALQESWYNTGAIPR
+236 ALQESWYNTGPIPR

-277 RDLDYKHNYEE
+277 RDLDFKHNYEE

-334 WNRFQEASK
+334 WNRFQEASR
-343 VIQVKRQAYQKDMVG
+343 VIQSKRQTYQKDMVG
-358 AMKENLVKKETLLK
+358 AMKENLEKKETLLK
-372 EMKSLTEA
+372 EMKSLTES
-380 PIETH
+380 PLDTH
-385 KAWQNAINRYNKLR
+385 KAWQNAINKYNKLR
-399 EEFKTIGYVP
+399 EDFKTIGYVP
-409 AKDSKVTWQEFREIG
+409 AKESKATWQEFRDIG

-439 KEYNQNIDAKK
+439 KEYNQNIDGKK

-464 WESRSQEM
+464 WESRVQEM
-472 KDIQKEWRVVGF
+472 KDLQKEWRGVGF
-484 VPRKIDNKLW
+484 VPRKLDNKLW
-494 GDFSEVQ
+494 DEFSEVQ
-501 KTFFDRLKSGFQR
+501 KIFFDRLKTGFQH
-514 LTSEQE
+514 LSSEQE
-520 AMQKEKLAQIEKLKA
+520 AMQKEKLAQIDKLKT
-535 FTFSTDIETLKEE
+535 FTFSSDIKVLKEE

-583 KVELDNEMKSEIL
+583 KVELDKDAKNEVLI
-596 MDLNALILQGDS
+596 DLNALILQGDS

-614 LQTARTNLSSLK
+614 LQTARTNVSTLK

-653 KQIKTCQNKIDK
+653 KQIKSCQNKIDK
-665 ATEDYIRLKQ
+665 ATEDHIRLKQ

-680 EKSAKEVSEKSEQE
+680 EKSAKKAAENVEQDN
-694 TEESTEDN
+694 EESSEEN

>member
-1 MEDNTI
+1 MEENTI
-7 PSGADDQTK
+7 PSGADDKTK

-21 TQPAADSSSSEPVEE
+21 TQQAGDQESSEQVESKENEVQE
-36 SAIEDQETPLKE
+36 SASEQIPDKVDEPIEVEAVEAVEKRNE
-48 TPEET
+48 I
-53 QVTTKSKKE
+53 SK
-62 EEVIETAEPVE
+62 
-73 ETAKEA
+73 
-79 QESPLRE
+79 
-86 TPEETQ
+86 
-92 ETSESKKEEEVI
+92 
-104 ENAEEINL
+104 EINI
-112 SELSMDD
+112 SELSIDALVD
-119 LIDLFSKV
+119 LLSNV
-127 TTSDDWFRNN
+127 TTGDDWFKNH
-137 KQVQNIN
+137 KQIQSIN
-144 RAFEEKFHV
+144 SVFEEKFQA
-153 DLEANKQSFIKEGGN
+153 DLEINKQSFIKEGGN

-175 PDYKKK
+175 PEYKKK

-187 DYRKKRREHYK
+187 DYREKRRNHYK

-222 NVEQNINTIYNSFR
+222 NIEQNINTIYNSFR
-236 ALQESWYNTGAIPR
+236 ALQESWYNTGPIPR

-277 RDLDYKHNYEE
+277 RDLDFKHNYEE

-334 WNRFQEASK
+334 WNRFQEASR
-343 VIQVKRQAYQKDMVG
+343 VIQFKRQTYQKDMVG
-358 AMKENLVKKETLLK
+358 AMKENLEKKETLLK
-372 EMKSLTEA
+372 EMKSLTES
-380 PIETH
+380 PLDTH
-385 KAWQNAINRYNKLR
+385 KAWQNAINKYNKLR
-399 EEFKTIGYVP
+399 EDFKTIGYVP
-409 AKDSKVTWQEFREIG
+409 AKESKATWQEFRDIG

-439 KEYNQNIDAKK
+439 KEYNQNIDGKK

-464 WESRSQEM
+464 WESRVQEM
-472 KDIQKEWRVVGF
+472 KDLQKEWRGVGF
-484 VPRKIDNKLW
+484 VPRKLDNKLW
-494 GDFSEVQ
+494 DEFSEVQ
-501 KTFFDRLKSGFQR
+501 KIFFDRLKTGFQH
-514 LTSEQE
+514 LSSEQE
-520 AMQKEKLAQIEKLKA
+520 AMQKEKLAQIDKLKT
-535 FTFSTDIETLKEE
+535 FTFSSDIKVLKEE

-583 KVELDNEMKSEIL
+583 KVELDKNAKNEVLI
-596 MDLNALILQGDS
+596 DLNALILQGDS

-614 LQTARTNLSSLK
+614 LQTARTNVSTLK

-653 KQIKTCQNKIDK
+653 KQIKSCQNKIDK
-665 ATEDYIRLKQ
+665 ATEDHIRLKQ

-680 EKSAKEVSEKSEQE
+680 EKSAKKAAENVEQDN
-694 TEESTEDN
+694 EESSEEN

>member
-1 MEDNTI
+1 MEENTI
-7 PSGADDQTK
+7 PSGADDKTK

-21 TQPAADSSSSEPVEE
+21 TQQAGDQESSEQVESKENEVQE
-36 SAIEDQETPLKE
+36 SASEQIPDKVDEPIEVEAVEAVEKRNE
-48 TPEET
+48 I
-53 QVTTKSKKE
+53 SK
-62 EEVIETAEPVE
+62 
-73 ETAKEA
+73 
-79 QESPLRE
+79 
-86 TPEETQ
+86 
-92 ETSESKKEEEVI
+92 
-104 ENAEEINL
+104 EINI
-112 SELSMDD
+112 SELSIDALVD
-119 LIDLFSKV
+119 LLSNV
-127 TTSDDWFRNN
+127 TTRDDWFKNH
-137 KQVQNIN
+137 KQIQSIN
-144 RAFEEKFHV
+144 SVFEEKFQA
-153 DLEANKQSFIKEGGN
+153 DLEINKQSFIKEGGN

-175 PDYKKK
+175 PEYKKK

-187 DYRKKRREHYK
+187 DYREKRRNHYK

-222 NVEQNINTIYNSFR
+222 NIEQNINTIYNSFR
-236 ALQESWYNTGAIPR
+236 ALQESWYNTGPIPR

-266 FYDFL
+266 FYNFL

-277 RDLDYKHNYEE
+277 RDLDFKHNYEE

-334 WNRFQEASK
+334 WNRFQEASR
-343 VIQVKRQAYQKDMVG
+343 VIQSKRQTYQKDMVG
-358 AMKENLVKKETLLK
+358 AMKENLEKKETLLK
-372 EMKSLTEA
+372 EMKSLTES
-380 PIETH
+380 PLDTH
-385 KAWQNAINRYNKLR
+385 KAWQNAINKYNKLR
-399 EEFKTIGYVP
+399 EDFKTIGYVP
-409 AKDSKVTWQEFREIG
+409 AKESKATWQEFRDIG

-439 KEYNQNIDAKK
+439 KEYNQNIDGKK

-464 WESRSQEM
+464 WESRVQEM
-472 KDIQKEWRVVGF
+472 KDLQKEWRGVGF
-484 VPRKIDNKLW
+484 VPRKLDNKLW
-494 GDFSEVQ
+494 DEFSEVQ
-501 KTFFDRLKSGFQR
+501 KIFFDRLKTGFQH
-514 LTSEQE
+514 LSSEQE
-520 AMQKEKLAQIEKLKA
+520 AMQKEKLAQIDKLKT
-535 FTFSTDIETLKEE
+535 FTFSSDIKVLKEE

-583 KVELDNEMKSEIL
+583 KVELDKDAKNEVLI
-596 MDLNALILQGDS
+596 DLNALILQGDS

-614 LQTARTNLSSLK
+614 LQTARTNVSTLK

-653 KQIKTCQNKIDK
+653 KQIKSCQNKIDK
-665 ATEDYIRLKQ
+665 ATEDHIRLKQ

-680 EKSAKEVSEKSEQE
+680 EKSAKKAAENVEQDN
-694 TEESTEDN
+694 EESSEEN

>member
-1 MEDNTI
+1 MEENTI
-7 PSGADDQTK
+7 PSGADDKTK

-21 TQPAADSSSSEPVEE
+21 TQQAGDQESSEQVESKENEVQE
-36 SAIEDQETPLKE
+36 SASEQIPDKVDEPIEVEAVEAVEKRNE
-48 TPEET
+48 I
-53 QVTTKSKKE
+53 SK
-62 EEVIETAEPVE
+62 
-73 ETAKEA
+73 
-79 QESPLRE
+79 
-86 TPEETQ
+86 
-92 ETSESKKEEEVI
+92 
-104 ENAEEINL
+104 EINI
-112 SELSMDD
+112 SELSIDALVD
-119 LIDLFSKV
+119 LLSNV
-127 TTSDDWFRNN
+127 TTRDDWFKNH
-137 KQVQNIN
+137 KQIQSIN
-144 RAFEEKFHV
+144 SVFEEKFQA
-153 DLEANKQSFIKEGGN
+153 DLERNKQSFIKEGGN

-175 PDYKKK
+175 PEYKKK

-187 DYRKKRREHYK
+187 DYREKRRNHYK

-222 NVEQNINTIYNSFR
+222 NIEQNINTIYNSFR
-236 ALQESWYNTGAIPR
+236 ALQESWYNTGPIPR

-277 RDLDYKHNYEE
+277 RDLDFKHNYEE

-334 WNRFQEASK
+334 WNRFQEASR
-343 VIQVKRQAYQKDMVG
+343 VIQSKRQTYQKDMVG
-358 AMKENLVKKETLLK
+358 AMKENLEKKETLLK
-372 EMKSLTEA
+372 EMKSLTES
-380 PIETH
+380 PLDTH
-385 KAWQNAINRYNKLR
+385 KAWQNAINKYNKLR
-399 EEFKTIGYVP
+399 EDFKTIGYVP
-409 AKDSKVTWQEFREIG
+409 AKESKATWQEFRDIG

-439 KEYNQNIDAKK
+439 KEYNQNIDGKK

-464 WESRSQEM
+464 WESRVQEM
-472 KDIQKEWRVVGF
+472 KDLQKEWRGVGF
-484 VPRKIDNKLW
+484 VPRKLDNKLW
-494 GDFSEVQ
+494 DEFSEVQ
-501 KTFFDRLKSGFQR
+501 KIFFDRLKTGFQH
-514 LTSEQE
+514 LSSEQE
-520 AMQKEKLAQIEKLKA
+520 AMQKEKLAQIDKLKT
-535 FTFSTDIETLKEE
+535 FTFSSDIKVLKEE

-583 KVELDNEMKSEIL
+583 KVELDKDAKNEVLI
-596 MDLNALILQGDS
+596 DLNALILQGDS

-614 LQTARTNLSSLK
+614 LQTARTNVSTLK

-653 KQIKTCQNKIDK
+653 KQIKSCQNKIDK
-665 ATEDYIRLKQ
+665 ATEDHIRLKQ

-680 EKSAKEVSEKSEQE
+680 EKSAKKAAENVEQDN
-694 TEESTEDN
+694 EESSEEN

>member
-1 MEDNTI
+1 MEENTI
-7 PSGADDQTK
+7 PSGADDKTK

-21 TQPAADSSSSEPVEE
+21 TQQAGDQESSEQVESKENEVQE
-36 SAIEDQETPLKE
+36 SASEQIPDKVDEPIEVEAVEKRNE
-48 TPEET
+48 I
-53 QVTTKSKKE
+53 SK
-62 EEVIETAEPVE
+62 
-73 ETAKEA
+73 
-79 QESPLRE
+79 
-86 TPEETQ
+86 
-92 ETSESKKEEEVI
+92 
-104 ENAEEINL
+104 EINI
-112 SELSMDD
+112 SELSIDALVD
-119 LIDLFSKV
+119 LLSNV
-127 TTSDDWFRNN
+127 TTRDDWFKNH
-137 KQVQNIN
+137 KQIQSIN
-144 RAFEEKFHV
+144 SVFEEKFQA
-153 DLEANKQSFIKEGGN
+153 DLEINKQSFIKEGGN

-175 PDYKKK
+175 PEYKKK

-187 DYRKKRREHYK
+187 DYREKRRNHYK

-222 NVEQNINTIYNSFR
+222 NIEQNINTIYNSFR
-236 ALQESWYNTGAIPR
+236 ALQESWYNTGPIPR

-277 RDLDYKHNYEE
+277 RDLDFKHNYEE

-334 WNRFQEASK
+334 WNRFQEASR
-343 VIQVKRQAYQKDMVG
+343 VIQSKRQTYQKDMVG
-358 AMKENLVKKETLLK
+358 AMKENLEKKETLLK
-372 EMKSLTEA
+372 EMKSLTES
-380 PIETH
+380 PLDTH
-385 KAWQNAINRYNKLR
+385 KAWQNAINKYNKLR
-399 EEFKTIGYVP
+399 EDFKTIGYVP
-409 AKDSKVTWQEFREIG
+409 AKESKATWQEFRDIG

-439 KEYNQNIDAKK
+439 KEYNQNIDGKK

-464 WESRSQEM
+464 WESRVQEM
-472 KDIQKEWRVVGF
+472 KDLQKEWRGVGF
-484 VPRKIDNKLW
+484 VPRKLDNKLW
-494 GDFSEVQ
+494 DEFSEVQ
-501 KTFFDRLKSGFQR
+501 KIFFDRLKTGFQH
-514 LTSEQE
+514 LSSEQE
-520 AMQKEKLAQIEKLKA
+520 AMQKEKLAKIDKLKT
-535 FTFSTDIETLKEE
+535 FTFSSDIKVLKEE

-583 KVELDNEMKSEIL
+583 KVELDKDAKNEVLI
-596 MDLNALILQGDS
+596 DLNALILQGDS

-614 LQTARTNLSSLK
+614 LQTARTNVSTLK

-653 KQIKTCQNKIDK
+653 KQIKSCQNKIDK
-665 ATEDYIRLKQ
+665 ATEDHIRLKQ

-680 EKSAKEVSEKSEQE
+680 EKSAKKAAENVEQDN
-694 TEESTEDN
+694 EESSEEN

>member
-1 MEDNTI
+1 MEENTI
-7 PSGADDQTK
+7 PSGADDKTK

-21 TQPAADSSSSEPVEE
+21 TQQAGDQESSEQVESKENEVQE
-36 SAIEDQETPLKE
+36 SASEQIPDKVDEPIEVEAVEKRNE
-48 TPEET
+48 I
-53 QVTTKSKKE
+53 SK
-62 EEVIETAEPVE
+62 
-73 ETAKEA
+73 
-79 QESPLRE
+79 
-86 TPEETQ
+86 
-92 ETSESKKEEEVI
+92 
-104 ENAEEINL
+104 EINI
-112 SELSMDD
+112 SELSIDALVD
-119 LIDLFSKV
+119 LLSNV
-127 TTSDDWFRNN
+127 TTRDDWFKNH
-137 KQVQNIN
+137 KQIQSIN
-144 RAFEEKFHV
+144 SVFEEKFQA
-153 DLEANKQSFIKEGGN
+153 DLEINKQSFIKEGGN

-175 PDYKKK
+175 PEYKKK

-187 DYRKKRREHYK
+187 DYREKRRNHYK

-222 NVEQNINTIYNSFR
+222 NIEQNINTIYNSFR
-236 ALQESWYNTGAIPR
+236 ALQESWYNTGPIPR

-277 RDLDYKHNYEE
+277 RDLDFKHNYEE

-334 WNRFQEASK
+334 WNRFQEASR
-343 VIQVKRQAYQKDMVG
+343 VIQSKRQTYQKDMVG
-358 AMKENLVKKETLLK
+358 AMKENLEKKETLLK
-372 EMKSLTEA
+372 EMKSLTES
-380 PIETH
+380 PLDTH
-385 KAWQNAINRYNKLR
+385 KAWQNAINKYNKLR
-399 EEFKTIGYVP
+399 EDFKTIGYVH
-409 AKDSKVTWQEFREIG
+409 AKESKATWQEFRDIG

-439 KEYNQNIDAKK
+439 KEYNQNIDGKK

-464 WESRSQEM
+464 WESRVQEM
-472 KDIQKEWRVVGF
+472 KDLQKEWRGVGF
-484 VPRKIDNKLW
+484 VPRKLDNKLW
-494 GDFSEVQ
+494 DEFSEVQ
-501 KTFFDRLKSGFQR
+501 KIFFDRLKTRFQH
-514 LTSEQE
+514 LSSEQE
-520 AMQKEKLAQIEKLKA
+520 AMQKEKLAQIDKLKT
-535 FTFSTDIETLKEE
+535 FTFSSDIKVLKEE

-583 KVELDNEMKSEIL
+583 KVELDKDAKNEVLI
-596 MDLNALILQGDS
+596 DLNALILQGDS

-614 LQTARTNLSSLK
+614 LQTARTNVSTLK

-653 KQIKTCQNKIDK
+653 KQIKSCQNKIDK
-665 ATEDYIRLKQ
+665 ATEDHIRLKQ

-680 EKSAKEVSEKSEQE
+680 EKSAKKAAENVEQDN
-694 TEESTEDN
+694 EESSEEN

>member
-1 MEDNTI
+1 MEENTI
-7 PSGADDQTK
+7 PSGADDKTK

-21 TQPAADSSSSEPVEE
+21 TQQAGDQESSEQVESKENEVQE
-36 SAIEDQETPLKE
+36 SASEQIPDKVDEPIEVEAVEKRNE
-48 TPEET
+48 I
-53 QVTTKSKKE
+53 SK
-62 EEVIETAEPVE
+62 
-73 ETAKEA
+73 
-79 QESPLRE
+79 
-86 TPEETQ
+86 
-92 ETSESKKEEEVI
+92 
-104 ENAEEINL
+104 EINI
-112 SELSMDD
+112 SELSIDALVD
-119 LIDLFSKV
+119 LLSNV
-127 TTSDDWFRNN
+127 TTRDDWFKNH
-137 KQVQNIN
+137 KQIQNIN
-144 RAFEEKFHV
+144 SVFEEKFQA
-153 DLEANKQSFIKEGGN
+153 DLEINKQSFIKEGGN

-175 PDYKKK
+175 PEYKKK

-187 DYRKKRREHYK
+187 DYREKRRNHYK

-222 NVEQNINTIYNSFR
+222 NIEQNINTIYNSFR
-236 ALQESWYNTGAIPR
+236 ALQESWYNTGPIPR

-277 RDLDYKHNYEE
+277 RDLDFKHNYEE

-334 WNRFQEASK
+334 WNRFQEASR
-343 VIQVKRQAYQKDMVG
+343 VIQSKRQTYQKDMVG
-358 AMKENLVKKETLLK
+358 AMKENLEKKETLLK
-372 EMKSLTEA
+372 EMKSLTES
-380 PIETH
+380 PLDTH
-385 KAWQNAINRYNKLR
+385 KAWQNAIIKYNKLR
-399 EEFKTIGYVP
+399 EDFKTIGYVP
-409 AKDSKVTWQEFREIG
+409 AKESKATWQEFRDIG

-439 KEYNQNIDAKK
+439 KEYNQNIDGKK

-464 WESRSQEM
+464 WESRVQEM
-472 KDIQKEWRVVGF
+472 KDLQKEWRGVGF
-484 VPRKIDNKLW
+484 VPRKLDNKLW
-494 GDFSEVQ
+494 DEFSEVQ
-501 KTFFDRLKSGFQR
+501 KIFFDRLKTGFQH
-514 LTSEQE
+514 LSSEQE
-520 AMQKEKLAQIEKLKA
+520 AMQKEKLAQIDKLKT
-535 FTFSTDIETLKEE
+535 FTFSSDIKVLKEE

-583 KVELDNEMKSEIL
+583 KVELDKDAKNEVLI
-596 MDLNALILQGDS
+596 DLNALILQGDS

-614 LQTARTNLSSLK
+614 LQTARTNVSTLK

-653 KQIKTCQNKIDK
+653 KQIKSCQNKIDK
-665 ATEDYIRLKQ
+665 ATEDHIRLKQ

-680 EKSAKEVSEKSEQE
+680 EKSAKKAAENVEQDN
-694 TEESTEDN
+694 EESSEEN

>member
-1 MEDNTI
+1 MEENTI
-7 PSGADDQTK
+7 PSGADDKTK

-21 TQPAADSSSSEPVEE
+21 TQQAGDQESSEQVESKENEVQE
-36 SAIEDQETPLKE
+36 SASEQIPDKVDEPIEVEAVEKRNE
-48 TPEET
+48 I
-53 QVTTKSKKE
+53 SK
-62 EEVIETAEPVE
+62 
-73 ETAKEA
+73 
-79 QESPLRE
+79 
-86 TPEETQ
+86 
-92 ETSESKKEEEVI
+92 
-104 ENAEEINL
+104 EINI
-112 SELSMDD
+112 SELSIDALVD
-119 LIDLFSKV
+119 LLSNV
-127 TTSDDWFRNN
+127 TTRDDWFKNH
-137 KQVQNIN
+137 KQIQSIN
-144 RAFEEKFHV
+144 SVFEEKFQA
-153 DLEANKQSFIKEGGN
+153 DLEINKQSFIKEGGN

-175 PDYKKK
+175 PEYKKK

-187 DYRKKRREHYK
+187 DYREKRRNHYK

-222 NVEQNINTIYNSFR
+222 NIEQNINTIYNSFR
-236 ALQESWYNTGAIPR
+236 ALQESWYNTGPIPR

-277 RDLDYKHNYEE
+277 RDLDFKHNYEE

-334 WNRFQEASK
+334 WNRFQEASR
-343 VIQVKRQAYQKDMVG
+343 VIQSKRQTYQKDMVG
-358 AMKENLVKKETLLK
+358 AMKENLEKKETLLK
-372 EMKSLTEA
+372 EMKSLTES
-380 PIETH
+380 PLDTH

-399 EEFKTIGYVP
+399 EDFKTIGYVP
-409 AKDSKVTWQEFREIG
+409 AKESKATWQEFRDIG

-439 KEYNQNIDAKK
+439 KEYNQNIDGKK

-464 WESRSQEM
+464 WESRVQEM
-472 KDIQKEWRVVGF
+472 KDLQKEWRGVGF
-484 VPRKIDNKLW
+484 VPRKLDNKLW
-494 GDFSEVQ
+494 DEFSEVQ
-501 KTFFDRLKSGFQR
+501 KIFFDRLKTGFQH
-514 LTSEQE
+514 LSSEQE
-520 AMQKEKLAQIEKLKA
+520 AMQKEKLAQIDKLKT
-535 FTFSTDIETLKEE
+535 FTFSSDIKVLKEE

-583 KVELDNEMKSEIL
+583 KVELDKDAKNEVLI
-596 MDLNALILQGDS
+596 DLNALILQGDS

-614 LQTARTNLSSLK
+614 LQTARTNVSTLK

-653 KQIKTCQNKIDK
+653 KQIKSCQNKIDK
-665 ATEDYIRLKQ
+665 ATEDHIRLKQ

-680 EKSAKEVSEKSEQE
+680 EKSAKKAAENLEQDN
-694 TEESTEDN
+694 EESSEEN

>member
-1 MEDNTI
+1 MEENTI
-7 PSGADDQTK
+7 PSGADDKTK

-21 TQPAADSSSSEPVEE
+21 TQQAGDQESSEQVESKENEVQE
-36 SAIEDQETPLKE
+36 SASEQIPDKVDEPIEVEAVEAVEKRNE
-48 TPEET
+48 I
-53 QVTTKSKKE
+53 SK
-62 EEVIETAEPVE
+62 
-73 ETAKEA
+73 
-79 QESPLRE
+79 
-86 TPEETQ
+86 
-92 ETSESKKEEEVI
+92 
-104 ENAEEINL
+104 EINI
-112 SELSMDD
+112 SELSIDALVD
-119 LIDLFSKV
+119 LLSNV
-127 TTSDDWFRNN
+127 TTRDDWFKNH
-137 KQVQNIN
+137 KQIQSIN
-144 RAFEEKFHV
+144 SVFEEKFQA
-153 DLEANKQSFIKEGGN
+153 DLEINKQSFIKEGGN

-175 PDYKKK
+175 PEYKKK

-187 DYRKKRREHYK
+187 DYREKRRNHYK

-222 NVEQNINTIYNSFR
+222 NIEQNINTIYNSFR
-236 ALQESWYNTGAIPR
+236 ALQESWYNTGPIPR

-277 RDLDYKHNYEE
+277 RDLDFKHNYEE

-334 WNRFQEASK
+334 WNRFQEASR
-343 VIQVKRQAYQKDMVG
+343 VIQSKRQTYQKDMVG
-358 AMKENLVKKETLLK
+358 AMKENLEKKETLLK
-372 EMKSLTEA
+372 EMKSLTES
-380 PIETH
+380 PLDTH
-385 KAWQNAINRYNKLR
+385 KAWQNAINKYNKLR
-399 EEFKTIGYVP
+399 EDFKTIGYVP
-409 AKDSKVTWQEFREIG
+409 AKESKATWQEFRDIG

-439 KEYNQNIDAKK
+439 KEYNQNIDGKK

-464 WESRSQEM
+464 WESRVQEM
-472 KDIQKEWRVVGF
+472 KDLQKEWRGVGF
-484 VPRKIDNKLW
+484 VPRKLDNKLW
-494 GDFSEVQ
+494 DEFSEVQ
-501 KTFFDRLKSGFQR
+501 KIFFDRLKTGFQH
-514 LTSEQE
+514 LSSEQE
-520 AMQKEKLAQIEKLKA
+520 AMQKEKLAQIDKLKT
-535 FTFSTDIETLKEE
+535 FTFSSDIKVLKEE

-583 KVELDNEMKSEIL
+583 KVELDKDAKNEVLI
-596 MDLNALILQGDS
+596 DLNALILQGDS

-614 LQTARTNLSSLK
+614 LQTARTNVSTLK

-653 KQIKTCQNKIDK
+653 KQIKSCQNKIDI
-665 ATEDYIRLKQ
+665 AQEDYIRLKQ
-675 IRNSQ
+675 VKNSQ
-680 EKSAKEVSEKSEQE
+680 DKSAKKVSSQELESSEE
-694 TEESTEDN
+694 N

>member
-1 MEDNTI
+1 MEENTI
-7 PSGADDQTK
+7 PSGADDKTK

-21 TQPAADSSSSEPVEE
+21 TQQAGDQESSEQVESKENEVQE
-36 SAIEDQETPLKE
+36 SASEQIPEKVDEPIEVEAVEKRNE
-48 TPEET
+48 I
-53 QVTTKSKKE
+53 SK
-62 EEVIETAEPVE
+62 
-73 ETAKEA
+73 
-79 QESPLRE
+79 
-86 TPEETQ
+86 
-92 ETSESKKEEEVI
+92 
-104 ENAEEINL
+104 EINI
-112 SELSMDD
+112 SELSIDALVD
-119 LIDLFSKV
+119 LLSNV
-127 TTSDDWFRNN
+127 TTRDDWFKNH
-137 KQVQNIN
+137 KQIQSIN
-144 RAFEEKFHV
+144 SVFEEKFQA
-153 DLEANKQSFIKEGGN
+153 DLEINKQSFIKEGGN

-175 PDYKKK
+175 PEYKKK

-187 DYRKKRREHYK
+187 DYREKRRNHYK

-222 NVEQNINTIYNSFR
+222 NIEQNINTIYNSFR
-236 ALQESWYNTGAIPR
+236 ALQESWYNTGPIPR

-277 RDLDYKHNYEE
+277 RDLDFKHNYEE

-334 WNRFQEASK
+334 WNRFQEASR
-343 VIQVKRQAYQKDMVG
+343 VIQSKRQTYQKDMVG
-358 AMKENLVKKETLLK
+358 AMKENLEKKETLLK
-372 EMKSLTEA
+372 EMKSLTES
-380 PIETH
+380 PLDTH
-385 KAWQNAINRYNKLR
+385 KAWQNAINKYNKLR
-399 EEFKTIGYVP
+399 EDFKTIGYVP
-409 AKDSKVTWQEFREIG
+409 AKESKATWQEFRDIG

-439 KEYNQNIDAKK
+439 KEYNQNIDGKK

-464 WESRSQEM
+464 WESRVQEM
-472 KDIQKEWRVVGF
+472 KDLQKEWRGVGF
-484 VPRKIDNKLW
+484 VPRKLDNKLW
-494 GDFSEVQ
+494 DEFSEVQ
-501 KTFFDRLKSGFQR
+501 KIFFDRLKTGFQH
-514 LTSEQE
+514 LSSEQE
-520 AMQKEKLAQIEKLKA
+520 AMQKEKLAQIDKLKT
-535 FTFSTDIETLKEE
+535 FTFSSDIKVLKEE

-583 KVELDNEMKSEIL
+583 KVELDKDAKNEVLIN
-596 MDLNALILQGDS
+596 LNALILQGDS

-614 LQTARTNLSSLK
+614 LQTARTNVSTLK

-653 KQIKTCQNKIDK
+653 KQIKSCQNKIDK
-665 ATEDYIRLKQ
+665 ATEDHIRLKQ

-680 EKSAKEVSEKSEQE
+680 EKSAKKAAENVEQDN
-694 TEESTEDN
+694 EESSEEN

>member
-1 MEDNTI
+1 MEENTI
-7 PSGADDQTK
+7 PSGADDKTK

-21 TQPAADSSSSEPVEE
+21 TQQAGDQESSEQVESKENEVQE
-36 SAIEDQETPLKE
+36 SASEQIPDKVDEPIEVEAVEKRNE
-48 TPEET
+48 I
-53 QVTTKSKKE
+53 SK
-62 EEVIETAEPVE
+62 
-73 ETAKEA
+73 
-79 QESPLRE
+79 
-86 TPEETQ
+86 
-92 ETSESKKEEEVI
+92 
-104 ENAEEINL
+104 EINI
-112 SELSMDD
+112 SELSIDALVD
-119 LIDLFSKV
+119 LLSNV
-127 TTSDDWFRNN
+127 TTRDDWFKNH
-137 KQVQNIN
+137 KQIQSIN
-144 RAFEEKFHV
+144 SVFEEKFQA
-153 DLEANKQSFIKEGGN
+153 DLEINKQSFIKEGGN

-175 PDYKKK
+175 PEYKKK

-187 DYRKKRREHYK
+187 DYREKRRNHYK

-222 NVEQNINTIYNSFR
+222 NIEQNINTIYNSFR
-236 ALQESWYNTGAIPR
+236 ALQESWYNTGPIPR

-259 YKHHVER
+259 YKHHIER

-277 RDLDYKHNYEE
+277 RDLDFKHNYEE

-334 WNRFQEASK
+334 WNRFQEASR
-343 VIQVKRQAYQKDMVG
+343 VIQSKRQTYQKDMVG
-358 AMKENLVKKETLLK
+358 AMKENLEKKETLLK
-372 EMKSLTEA
+372 EMKSLTES
-380 PIETH
+380 PLDTH
-385 KAWQNAINRYNKLR
+385 KAWQNAINKYNKLR
-399 EEFKTIGYVP
+399 EDFKTIGYVP
-409 AKDSKVTWQEFREIG
+409 AKESKATWQEFRDIG

-439 KEYNQNIDAKK
+439 KEYDQNIDGKK

-464 WESRSQEM
+464 WESRVQEM
-472 KDIQKEWRVVGF
+472 KDLQKEWRGVGF
-484 VPRKIDNKLW
+484 VPRKLDNKLW
-494 GDFSEVQ
+494 DEFSEVQ
-501 KTFFDRLKSGFQR
+501 KIFFDRLKTGFQH
-514 LTSEQE
+514 LSSEQE
-520 AMQKEKLAQIEKLKA
+520 AMQKEKLAQIDKLKT
-535 FTFSTDIETLKEE
+535 FTFSSDIKVLKEE

-583 KVELDNEMKSEIL
+583 KVELDKDAKNEVLI
-596 MDLNALILQGDS
+596 DLNALILQGDS

-614 LQTARTNLSSLK
+614 LQTARTNVSTLK

-653 KQIKTCQNKIDK
+653 KQIKSCQNKIDK
-665 ATEDYIRLKQ
+665 ATEDHIRLKQ

-680 EKSAKEVSEKSEQE
+680 EKSAKKAAENVEQDN
-694 TEESTEDN
+694 EESSEEN